1 MTINFV
7 KRKYRLFYKK
17 DEITMDIDL
26 DNLARE
32 FNMNSEFSDDDIQQH
47 AIDIEKII
55 MGNHA
60 SDPNKVLSDSIA
72 KANAILDRVI
82 IEINRSGMTPR
93 LGEVASQLIQA
104 INTAAGQL
112 YDKDFNIGSLQLRHK
127 MLDLKEREV
136 RIKEKLAAKNTPGV
150 VNQNLILTDRETVL
164 KMIKDSREQIKLIES
179 GEQTEKERNLNDE

>member
-1 MTINFV
+1 MN
-7 KRKYRLFYKK
+7 
-17 DEITMDIDL
+17 IDL

-55 MGNHA
+55 MGDHT

-136 RIKEKLAAKNTPGV
+136 RIKEKLASRNTPGV

-164 KMIKDSREQIKLIES
+164 KMIKDSRDQIKLIES
-179 GEQTEKERNLNDE
+179 GEQTEKGENLNDE